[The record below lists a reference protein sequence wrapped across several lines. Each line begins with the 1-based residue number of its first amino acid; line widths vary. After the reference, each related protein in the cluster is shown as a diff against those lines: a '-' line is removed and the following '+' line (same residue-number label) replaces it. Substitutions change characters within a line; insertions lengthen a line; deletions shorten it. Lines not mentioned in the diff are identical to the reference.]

1 MIKAAMLKKD
11 VKELKRIQDEI
22 HIEVDHDVEKSLI
35 KYDIHN
41 ESNNNNDSI
50 AKYYQNK
57 DNVNL
62 SLTNETKF
70 MSHYFWLRVH
80 QLLTSSLKNND
91 SKYRIFQVQEND
103 SLSKKSCIN
112 NQYTELDDVSGVV
125 KTFVKESRFSYIR
138 PIHDNLHYEGHI
150 IRHLKDHYVIDNLA
164 MGSVLLGDLEK
175 VE

>member
-1 MIKAAMLKKD
+1 MIKVAMLRKH

-22 HIEVDHDVEKSLI
+22 HFEDDHGVEKSLI

-62 SLTNETKF
+62 SLTNKTKF
-70 MSHYFWLRVH
+70 MIHYFWLRVH

-103 SLSKKSCIN
+103 SL
-112 NQYTELDDVSGVV
+112 
-125 KTFVKESRFSYIR
+125 
-138 PIHDNLHYEGHI
+138 
-150 IRHLKDHYVIDNLA
+150 
-164 MGSVLLGDLEK
+164 
-175 VE
+175 

>member
-1 MIKAAMLKKD
+1 MYTTFSKLKLSKFYKATSNTMHSDMIITKKSFDTMIKAAMLRKH
-11 VKELKRIQDEI
+11 VKELKIFQDEI

-41 ESNNNNDSI
+41 ESNNNIDSI

-57 DNVNL
+57 DNANL

-91 SKYRIFQVQEND
+91 SKYRIFQVQ
-103 SLSKKSCIN
+103 
-112 NQYTELDDVSGVV
+112 
-125 KTFVKESRFSYIR
+125 
-138 PIHDNLHYEGHI
+138 
-150 IRHLKDHYVIDNLA
+150 
-164 MGSVLLGDLEK
+164 
-175 VE
+175 